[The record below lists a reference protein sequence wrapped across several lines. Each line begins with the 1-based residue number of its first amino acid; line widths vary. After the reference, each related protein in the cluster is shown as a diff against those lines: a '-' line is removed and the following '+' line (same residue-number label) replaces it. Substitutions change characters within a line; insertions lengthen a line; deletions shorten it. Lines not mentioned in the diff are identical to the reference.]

1 MDAVAQTISMLIID
15 KKKMK
20 LKDAGLPAVV
30 LEKPWKIKLITEP
43 FFLVNLWKKV
53 RNVEN
58 LIKEKPGLLSG
69 TLSTI

>member
-1 MDAVAQTISMLIID
+1 
-15 KKKMK
+15 
-20 LKDAGLPAVV
+20 V

-58 LIKEKPGLLSG
+58 MIKEKPGLLSG
-69 TLSTI
+69 TLSTV

>member
-1 MDAVAQTISMLIID
+1 
-15 KKKMK
+15 
-20 LKDAGLPAVV
+20 
-30 LEKPWKIKLITEP
+30 PWKIKLITEP

-69 TLSTI
+69 TLSTVWADTGMSAFYVSENILYVRNFRRKIS